1 MLTAPAAPNIQ
12 IAIQHI
18 AISTAE
24 YETKYSPGYR
34 PVTNS
39 TFESIIAANGILQ
52 FWHKSPTR
60 YVHTAAKTWIFNN
73 FFDGLAKYILVMVKE
88 FGVAKI

>member
-52 FWHKSPTR
+52 F
-60 YVHTAAKTWIFNN
+60 
-73 FFDGLAKYILVMVKE
+73 
-88 FGVAKI
+88 